1 MEATQTQPAPVQ
13 SIGKLM
19 AGVFFTAAG
28 LLLTADN
35 LDIMDAEP
43 YLELW
48 PALVIAFGVFK
59 LLDARSSKLS
69 AGVVILIGAWLLALN
84 LDWIRFSV
92 FDLWP
97 LLMIAAGVGFIVRA
111 VKGEGE
117 TALGSGVAIFM
128 NRKTVETTKD
138 YRGGNVVAVMGGQT
152 IDLMDAD
159 ITASPAVLDVFALW
173 GGIEILVPD
182 HWEVISEVT
191 PFMAGFEMKRGRAAG
206 DPNKRLII
214 RGAAVMAGIEVK
226 ARRNV

>member
-1 MEATQTQPAPVQ
+1 MEATHTQPAPIQ

-19 AGVFFTAAG
+19 AGLFFTAAG

-35 LDIMDAEP
+35 LDLMEAEP

-48 PALVIAFGVFK
+48 PALVMALGVFK
-59 LLDARSSKLS
+59 LLSAGSSKLT
-69 AGVVILIGAWLLALN
+69 AGVIILIGAWLLALN
-84 LDWIRFSV
+84 LGWIRFSV

-97 LLMIAAGVGFIVRA
+97 LVLIAAGIGFIVHAMGGGRELA
-111 VKGEGE
+111 TTG
-117 TALGSGVAIFM
+117 GVAIFA

-138 YRGGNVVAVMGGQT
+138 YRGGNIVAVMGGQT

-159 ITASPAVLDVFALW
+159 ITTSPAVLDIFTWW
-173 GGIEILVPD
+173 GSVELFVPD

-191 PFMAGFEMKRGRAAG
+191 PVMAGFEMKRGRAAG

-226 ARRNV
+226 ARRSA